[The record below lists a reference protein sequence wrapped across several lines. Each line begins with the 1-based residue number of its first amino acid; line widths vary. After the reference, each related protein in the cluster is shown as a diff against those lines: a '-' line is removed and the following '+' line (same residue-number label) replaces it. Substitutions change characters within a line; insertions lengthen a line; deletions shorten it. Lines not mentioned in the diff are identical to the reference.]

1 MPLRYLIDECS
12 IGRNIIRAIQRHNSA
27 DAANKIDFV
36 RVGDGGAPA
45 TGSQDDFIV
54 QWSASNG
61 RTIVSRDANTL
72 IATHT
77 QFVAAGNASS
87 GLLILRPGLTAVE
100 IVEWL
105 ALLSME
111 DAESFAST
119 TQFLPLG

>member
-12 IGRNIIRAIQRHNSA
+12 IGRNIIRAIQRHNATFDS
-27 DAANKIDFV
+27 DKIDFV
-36 RVGDGGAPA
+36 CVGDGGAPA
-45 TGSQDDFIV
+45 TGSEDDVIV
-54 QWSASNG
+54 RWSALNG

-77 QFVAAGNASS
+77 QFVVAGNASS